1 MSIYVHKNN
10 QQLGPFEESKVL
22 EMLNAG
28 ELSAQDM
35 AIRQGDKEW
44 RKLGDYYPN
53 VGAPPATPEP
63 TPTPASTPTPE
74 PTPAPA
80 TDAAAQPAPRKSK
93 KGLLLGCGAFLL
105 VALLIA
111 AVLGFFAYRN
121 LYPEDS
127 TENLPNSVKDMKLGT
142 RYPPKGDVWGKKTE
156 FVGLYSNS
164 TTSETVL
171 YMMTVYA
178 DEATAKEEFRKEL
191 AESCKTGETPMYFSF
206 IDKNGKEV
214 SQGATCAVP
223 LYVQKDNKLA
233 AIGGS
238 GADADT
244 FIEFAENLPF
254 NAGTT
259 MKKKD
264 K

>member
-10 QQLGPFEESKVL
+10 QQLGPLEESKVL
-22 EMLNAG
+22 EMLKTG
-28 ELSAQDM
+28 ELSTQDM
-35 AIRQGDKEW
+35 AIRQGETEW

-53 VGAPPATPEP
+53 VG
-63 TPTPASTPTPE
+63 SQ
-74 PTPAPA
+74 APA
-80 TDAAAQPAPRKSK
+80 AEPAAQAQPAPVAETQPAPKKSK
-93 KGLLLGCGAFLL
+93 KGLLLGCGALL
-105 VALLIA
+105 VIALLIA
-111 AVLGFFAYRN
+111 AILGFLAYRN

-127 TENLPNSVKDMKLGT
+127 MEDLPSSVQDMKLDT
-142 RYPPKGDVWGKKTE
+142 RYPPKGDVWGKKTT

-164 TTSETVL
+164 SKTESVL

-178 DEATAKEEFRKEL
+178 DETTAKDEFRKEL

-206 IDKNGKEV
+206 VDKNGVDV

-223 LYVQKDNKLA
+223 LYVQKGNKLA

-238 GADADT
+238 GADVDT
-244 FIEFAENLPF
+244 FVEFAENLPF
-254 NAGTT
+254 NTGTT

>member
-1 MSIYVHKNN
+1 MSIYVHKDN
-10 QQLGPFEESKVL
+10 QQLGPLEESKVL
-22 EMLNAG
+22 GMLRSG

-35 AIRQGDKEW
+35 AIRQGETEW

-53 VGAPPATPEP
+53 VSSPSP
-63 TPTPASTPTPE
+63 TPTPAAET
-74 PTPAPA
+74 
-80 TDAAAQPAPRKSK
+80 QPAPVASDQPAPKKSK
-93 KGLLLGCGAFLL
+93 KGLLLGCGAFL
-105 VALLIA
+105 VIALLIA
-111 AVLGFFAYRN
+111 AVLGFLAYRN
-121 LYPEDS
+121 LNPADS
-127 TENLPNSVKDMKLGT
+127 TEDLPNSVGNMKLDT
-142 RYPPKGDVWGKKTE
+142 RYPPKGDVWGNKTE
-156 FVGLYSNS
+156 FVGIYSN
-164 TTSETVL
+164 TSKTESVL

-178 DEATAKEEFRKEL
+178 DEATAKDEFRKEL
-191 AESCKTGETPMYFSF
+191 ADSCKTGETPMYFSF
-206 IDKNGKEV
+206 RDKNGIEV

-223 LYVQKDNKLA
+223 LYVQKGNKLA

-238 GADADT
+238 GADVDT

>member
-1 MSIYVHKNN
+1 MSIYVQKND

-22 EMLNAG
+22 EMLKTG
-28 ELSAQDM
+28 ELAAQDM

-53 VGAPPATPEP
+53 VGAPTP
-63 TPTPASTPTPE
+63 TPTPP
-74 PTPAPA
+74 PAPA
-80 TDAAAQPAPRKSK
+80 PTTPDDTAPAAPKKSK
-93 KGLLLGCGAFLL
+93 KGLLLGCGAFIL
-105 VALLIA
+105 VALLVG

-127 TENLPNSVKDMKLGT
+127 TESLPNSVKDMKLGT
-142 RYPPKGDVWGKKTE
+142 RYPPKGDIWGKKTE

-164 TTSETVL
+164 STSESVL
-171 YMMTVYA
+171 YLMTVYA
-178 DEATAKEEFRKEL
+178 DETTAKEEFRKEL
-191 AESCKTGETPMYFSF
+191 ADSCKTGETPMYFSF
-206 IDKNGKEV
+206 NDKNGKEV

-223 LYVQKDNKLA
+223 LYIQKDNKLA